1 LSGGR
6 VLEFALLGHPVS
18 HSLSPAI
25 HRAAFEALGVEARYR
40 AVDVTAEEL
49 EAAMR
54 RMGRCGGGNVTLPHK
69 RRAAALLDGAS
80 TRVRVTGACNCFWF
94 EGERGLV
101 GDNTDVAG
109 FLQAARDLVGKDWPV
124 GRVLL
129 LGAGGAA
136 AAVMAACLEAGVGSV
151 DVLNRTAE
159 HGRSMAS
166 RVGGPGAT
174 VRVLEGPQ
182 SAGEPRG
189 PGATP
194 VALALP
200 EAGPA
205 DCYDLVVNA
214 TRLGLE
220 ASDPL
225 PLALEGVGGAAI
237 LDLVYAPNETRWVHE
252 ARARDLRA
260 ADGLGMLV
268 EQAAASLACWLGVE
282 PPRRIMLEA
291 AAHAAGR
298 AT

>member
-1 LSGGR
+1 MSGGR
-6 VLEFALLGHPVS
+6 VLEFALLGHPVA

-25 HRAAFEALGVEARYR
+25 HRAAFEALGIEARYR
-40 AVDVTAEEL
+40 AMDVSAEEL
-49 EAAMR
+49 EATMS
-54 RMGRCGGGNVTLPHK
+54 RMGRRGGGNVTLPHK
-69 RRAAALLDGAS
+69 GRAAALLDGAS
-80 TRVRVTGACNCFWF
+80 RLVRATGACNCFWF
-94 EGERGLV
+94 EEGRGLV
-101 GDNTDVAG
+101 GENTDVAG
-109 FLQAARDLVGKDWPV
+109 FLEAARDLVPKRWPA

-136 AAVMAACLEAGVGSV
+136 AAVVAACLEAGVGSV

-159 HGRSMAS
+159 HARSMAS
-166 RVGGPGAT
+166 RVVGPGT
-174 VRVLEGPQ
+174 PVRVLEGPGPEG
-182 SAGEPRG
+182 APRA
-189 PGATP
+189 PGGTP
-194 VALALP
+194 AALALP
-200 EAGPA
+200 GGVPA
-205 DCYDLVVNA
+205 DRYDLVVNA

-225 PLALEGVGGAAI
+225 PLALDGVGGAAI
-237 LDLVYAPNETRWVHE
+237 LDLVYGPEETRWVRE

-298 AT
+298 TT